1 MGYTIRRWMS
11 VSGWMSVPGM
21 LFDDTRKVKTAEE
34 AVKAAEN
41 LAGICRSLISDD
53 VKNHIRELEPGERYW
68 LKKKSLGFTMTV
80 RRTK

>member
-11 VSGWMSVPGM
+11 VSGM

-41 LAGICRSLISDD
+41 LAGICRSLISDG

-68 LKKKSLGFTMTV
+68 LKKKSLGFTIAIG
-80 RRTK
+80 RTK